1 MPIAPSAITTRE
13 ARAFLSSE
21 GVFALVTRGVY
32 LKVSNMEIYQIPLL
46 RDPVMIVA
54 FSGWSDAGEAASGAL
69 THILENLDQS
79 GNSAQAILIAEYEPE
94 DFYDFQVNRPMI
106 SVDDSL
112 VRSVNWPS
120 TQVYGLSTP
129 HLENDFVLVLGVEPS
144 MRWKTFTSLL
154 LDLADDLEVE
164 LVVTMGAMLA
174 DVPHTRPISVSGSGG
189 HPDIAARLGV
199 EISKYE
205 GPTGILG
212 IIGDGCMK
220 RGIDCVSL
228 WAGLPHYAS
237 NSPSPKATLAL
248 VNAVEDFLEI
258 SIALADLNHQAQE
271 WENEVSEMAEEDAE
285 VSEYVKALEE
295 SKDAAEFK
303 DVSGDEIAR
312 ELERFLRRQN
322 ES

>member
-1 MPIAPSAITTRE
+1 
-13 ARAFLSSE
+13 
-21 GVFALVTRGVY
+21 
-32 LKVSNMEIYQIPLL
+32 
-46 RDPVMIVA
+46 MIIA
-54 FSGWSDAGEAASGAL
+54 FSGWNDAAEAATGAAS
-69 THILENLDQS
+69 HILGAWTGSEHAVCDEI
-79 GNSAQAILIAEYEPE
+79 GVVPELIADVDPE
-94 DFYDFQVNRPMI
+94 DFYDFQVNRPLVEI
-106 SVDDSL
+106 DGSQIRSL
-112 VRSVNWPS
+112 TWPG
-120 TQVYGLSTP
+120 TQVFGLSTP
-129 HLENDFVLVLGVEPS
+129 TYDFDFVIVRGVEPS
-144 MRWKTFTSLL
+144 MRWKTFTHEL
-154 LDLADDLEVE
+154 LDLADDLEVS
-164 LVVTMGAMLA
+164 VVITLGSMLA
-174 DVPHTRPISVSGSGG
+174 DAPHSRPITVTGSGS
-189 HPDIAARLGV
+189 HPETAKRLGV
-199 EISKYE
+199 EVSKYE

-248 VNAVEDFLEI
+248 INAVEDFLEI

-271 WENEVSEMAEEDAE
+271 WENEVSEMAEEDSE

-322 ES
+322 EN

>member
-21 GVFALVTRGVY
+21 GVLALVTRGVY
-32 LKVSNMEIYQIPLL
+32 LKVSDMEIYQIPLL
-46 RDPVMIVA
+46 RDPVMIAA

-174 DVPHTRPISVSGSGG
+174 DAPHTRPISVSGS
-189 HPDIAARLGV
+189 
-199 EISKYE
+199 
-205 GPTGILG
+205 
-212 IIGDGCMK
+212 
-220 RGIDCVSL
+220 
-228 WAGLPHYAS
+228 
-237 NSPSPKATLAL
+237 
-248 VNAVEDFLEI
+248 
-258 SIALADLNHQAQE
+258 
-271 WENEVSEMAEEDAE
+271 
-285 VSEYVKALEE
+285 
-295 SKDAAEFK
+295 
-303 DVSGDEIAR
+303 
-312 ELERFLRRQN
+312 
-322 ES
+322 

>member
-1 MPIAPSAITTRE
+1 MIA
-13 ARAFLSSE
+13 
-21 GVFALVTRGVY
+21 
-32 LKVSNMEIYQIPLL
+32 
-46 RDPVMIVA
+46 A
-54 FSGWSDAGEAASGAL
+54 FSGWSDAGEAATGAL
-69 THILENLDQS
+69 THLLENLNHGS
-79 GNSAQAILIAEYEPE
+79 VSAEAVLIAEYEPE

-112 VRSVNWPS
+112 VRNVNWPS
-120 TQVYGLSTP
+120 TQIYGISTP
-129 HLENDFVLVLGVEPS
+129 EFENDFVLVLGVEPS
-144 MRWKTFTSLL
+144 MKWKTFTSLL

-164 LVVTMGAMLA
+164 LVITMGAMLA
-174 DVPHTRPISVSGSGG
+174 DAPHTRPISVSGSGG
-189 HPDIAARLGV
+189 HPDIASRLGV
-199 EISKYE
+199 EVSKYE

-212 IIGDGCMK
+212 IIGDGCLK

-258 SIALADLNHQAQE
+258 SISLADLAHQSQE
-271 WENEVSEMAEEDAE
+271 WENEVSEMAEEDSE

-322 ES
+322 EN

>member
-1 MPIAPSAITTRE
+1 
-13 ARAFLSSE
+13 
-21 GVFALVTRGVY
+21 
-32 LKVSNMEIYQIPLL
+32 MEIFTIPHL
-46 RDPVMIVA
+46 RRPTMIVA
-54 FSGWSDAGEAASGAL
+54 FSGWSDAGEAATGAL
-69 THILENLDQS
+69 THLLENLDQS
-79 GNSAQAILIAEYEPE
+79 EDPQEATLIAEYDAE

-106 SVDDSL
+106 SVDESM
-112 VRSVNWPS
+112 VRSINWPS
-120 TQVYGLSTP
+120 TQVYGIHTS
-129 HLENDFVLVLGVEPS
+129 HLDHDYVLVLGVEPS
-144 MRWKTFTSLL
+144 MKWRTFTALL
-154 LDLADDLEVE
+154 LDLAEDLEVD
-164 LVVTMGAMLA
+164 LVITLGAMLA
-174 DVPHTRPISVSGSGG
+174 DAPHTRPISVSGSGG

-212 IIGDGCMK
+212 IIADGAVK
-220 RGIDCVSL
+220 REIDCVSL

-248 VNAVEDFLEI
+248 INAVEDFLEI
-258 SIALADLNHQAQE
+258 SLPLADLVHQSQE
-271 WENEVSEMAEEDAE
+271 WENEVSEMALEDTE

-322 ES
+322 EN

>member
-1 MPIAPSAITTRE
+1 
-13 ARAFLSSE
+13 
-21 GVFALVTRGVY
+21 
-32 LKVSNMEIYQIPLL
+32 MEIFTIPHL
-46 RDPVMIVA
+46 RRPTMIVA
-54 FSGWSDAGEAASGAL
+54 FSGWSDAGEAATGAL
-69 THILENLDQS
+69 THLLENLDQS
-79 GNSAQAILIAEYEPE
+79 EEPQEAILIAEYDAEE
-94 DFYDFQVNRPMI
+94 FYDFQVNRPMI
-106 SVDDSL
+106 SVDESM

-120 TQVYGLSTP
+120 TQVYGVQTS
-129 HLENDFVLVLGVEPS
+129 HLDHDYVLVLGVEPS
-144 MRWKTFTSLL
+144 MKWKTFTSLL
-154 LDLADDLEVE
+154 LDLADDLEVD
-164 LVVTMGAMLA
+164 LIITLGAMLA
-174 DVPHTRPISVSGSGG
+174 DAPHTRPISVSGSGG

-212 IIGDGCMK
+212 IIADGALK
-220 RGIDCVSL
+220 REVDCVSL

-248 VNAVEDFLEI
+248 INAVEDFLEI
-258 SIALADLNHQAQE
+258 SLPLADLVHQSQE
-271 WENEVSEMAEEDAE
+271 WENEVSEMAQEDTD

-322 ES
+322 EN